1 MPLDAFEPTLF
12 ELSSENGGRSWFPQE
27 SAELDGLLPGA
38 YLNVETPSL
47 PIVSELDV
55 VRHFTKLSRRN
66 FCIESGFYPLGS
78 CTMKYNPK
86 ICDALAS
93 LPGFAQLHPQ
103 TDADLAQGALGL
115 MDDISDFLCQLTGM
129 DKVTTNPCAGA
140 HGELCGMLLVRAYHR
155 DHGSDRDTVLVPDSA
170 HGTNPATA
178 AMVGYKTLEVKS
190 NAEGCVDLDDLKSK
204 LNDKV
209 AALMLTNPNTLGL
222 FEKDILEIAKVVHD
236 AGALLYYDG
245 ANLNAIA
252 GVARPGD
259 MGFDVVHIN
268 LHKTFSTP
276 HGGGGPGAG
285 PVGVKSR
292 LVPYLP
298 VPLIEKDEAG
308 AYALDYSPE
317 KTIGQL
323 STFFGNAGIVLR
335 AYVYMRMHG
344 AEGIR
349 QNSVHAVLNARY
361 LKSKLQHL
369 IPAEIDADNMHEFVL
384 TLKDKKRFGDFNAM
398 AFAKNLIDRGY
409 HAPTVYFPLIV
420 KEALMM
426 EPTETESKRTLDE
439 FAATVEA
446 ILADAKADPEKA
458 LHAPYTTPVRKLD
471 EVTAARRPVLTQPC
485 LE

>member
-12 ELSSENGGRSWFPQE
+12 ELSNENGGRAW
-27 SAELDGLLPGA
+27 LPDEDTDLGA
-38 YLNVETPSL
+38 MLPADSISDNGPAL

-86 ICDALAS
+86 ICDSLAG
-93 LPGFAQLHPQ
+93 LPGFAKLHPEI
-103 TDADLAQGALGL
+103 DADLAQGTLGI
-115 MDDISDFLCQLTGM
+115 MDDISGFLCEITGM
-129 DKVTTNPCAGA
+129 DQVTTNPCAGA

-155 DHGSDRDTVLVPDSA
+155 DHGSDRDTVLAPDSA

-190 NAEGCVDLDDLKSK
+190 NAEGCVDLEDLKSK

-222 FEKDILEIAKVVHD
+222 FEKDILEISKIVHD

-276 HGGGGPGAG
+276 HGGGGPGSG

-298 VPLIEKDEAG
+298 VPLIEKDGSG
-308 AYALDYSPE
+308 AYSLDYSAE
-317 KTIGQL
+317 KSIGQL
-323 STFFGNAGIVLR
+323 STFYGNAGIVLR
-335 AYVYMRMHG
+335 AYIYMRMHG
-344 AEGIR
+344 AVGIR

-361 LKSKLQHL
+361 LKSKLERL

-384 TLKDKKRFGDFNAM
+384 TLKDKARFGEFNAM
-398 AFAKNLIDRGY
+398 AFAKNLIDHGY

-439 FAATVEA
+439 FAATVEK
-446 ILADAKADPEKA
+446 IMTDAKADPEKA
-458 LHAPYTTPVRKLD
+458 LHAPYTTPVRRLD
-471 EVTAARRPVLTQPC
+471 EVTAARSPVLTQPC